1 MWCHLLLLLPV
12 VGLGLFFVL
21 PWPAALGV
29 NAVLAA
35 TALGIAIPAMRAL
48 RQPIVTGHEALL
60 GQVVVAVSDIEG
72 EGLVRYGGELWT
84 ATANGIRIPKGT
96 RVRIRG
102 VEGVKLTVVPAESER
117 ASHGAVHSHEQARRG
132 EIAGVSRK
140 WSRR

>member
-48 RQPIVTGHEALL
+48 RQPIVTGREALV
-60 GQVVVAVSDIEG
+60 GQVAVAVSDIEG

-84 ATANGIRIPKGT
+84 ATANGIRILKGT
-96 RVRIRG
+96 RVRIRA
-102 VEGVKLTVVPAESER
+102 VEGVKLTIAPTEGER
-117 ASHGAVHSHEQARRG
+117 ASPGALHSRE
-132 EIAGVSRK
+132 
-140 WSRR
+140 

>member
-35 TALGIAIPAMRAL
+35 VALGIAIPAMRAL
-48 RQPIVTGHEALL
+48 RQPVVTGREALV
-60 GQVVVAVSDIEG
+60 GQVVVVVSDIEW
-72 EGLVRYGGELWT
+72 EGLVRHGGELWT

-102 VEGVKLTVVPAESER
+102 VEGVKLTVVPTEGER
-117 ASHGAVHSHEQARRG
+117 GSHGALHSRE
-132 EIAGVSRK
+132 
-140 WSRR
+140 